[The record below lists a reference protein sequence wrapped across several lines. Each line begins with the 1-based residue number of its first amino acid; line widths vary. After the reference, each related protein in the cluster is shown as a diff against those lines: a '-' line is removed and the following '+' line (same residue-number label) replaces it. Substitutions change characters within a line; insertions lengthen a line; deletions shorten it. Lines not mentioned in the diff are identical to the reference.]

1 MFVQIRLFVLVIE
14 ASFGFPSGFA
24 LKFFLIRD
32 LVLINEREGQRQ
44 VFLRVGIEVGLIVD
58 DLIAELLLLK
68 LVDVV

>member
-1 MFVQIRLFVLVIE
+1 MLVEIRLFIFVIE
-14 ASFGFPSGFA
+14 PCFGFPTSFR
-24 LKFFLIRD
+24 LQFLLVSH

-58 DLIAELLLLK
+58 DLITELLLLK